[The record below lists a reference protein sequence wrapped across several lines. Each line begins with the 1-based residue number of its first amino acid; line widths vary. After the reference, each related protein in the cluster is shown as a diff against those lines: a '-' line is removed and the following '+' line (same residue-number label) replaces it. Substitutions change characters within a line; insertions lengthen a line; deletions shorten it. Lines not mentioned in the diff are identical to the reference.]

1 MRLLVFGAG
10 GQLGQEL
17 TALGARRGIALVGL
31 RREEAD
37 IADSRAVAAALD
49 REIPG
54 VVVNA
59 GAYTKVDKAEAERE
73 EAYRANAVGPEVLA
87 EACRARGLPLIH
99 LSTDYVFDGTKD
111 GAYRESDPAAPL
123 GVYGASKAA
132 GEGAVRERLREH
144 VILRTAW
151 VYGAYGANF
160 LKTVLRLARE
170 RDELRI
176 VADQH
181 GNPTATA
188 DLAAAVVAAA
198 ERSLGPDP
206 VWGTFHFTGQGA
218 TTWHGFA
225 SEIVAAQA
233 PFTGR
238 RPAVRAITTS
248 EYPTPAA
255 RPANSRLDDTRFSA
269 EFGLRAEPWQDRT
282 REVVRELVGGG

>member
-1 MRLLVFGAG
+1 MRLLLFGAG

-17 TALGARRGIALVGL
+17 TALAARRGIALVGL

-111 GAYRESDPAAPL
+111 GAYRESDPVAPL

-132 GEGAVRERLREH
+132 GEEAVRERLREH

-225 SEIVAAQA
+225 NEIVAAQA

-238 RPAVRAITTS
+238 RPAVRAIITS